1 MSVSDRYRR
10 FSEGVPKWVGWDGL
24 DGMGW
29 IGWVGCEHLL
39 FRTAKMTEKAHSSLG
54 GINVVLDEDNKK
66 LLITEMIGEGEK
78 KVFVCHRC
86 SDLTTLNNA
95 RSIDY
100 EELKK
105 NACNHS
111 KLSEILFGDQEI
123 QKKPDG
129 KKNIIDVV
137 KNSSELIAIVFPSE
151 KHGKRPSVIQITSR
165 SKRPRYDI

>member
-1 MSVSDRYRR
+1 MTKFFFPQKESVVDA
-10 FSEGVPKWVGWDGL
+10 FKNFEGSEEEKNSMQGY
-24 DGMGW
+24 
-29 IGWVGCEHLL
+29 IT
-39 FRTAKMTEKAHSSLG
+39 RAKMTDKAHASLG
-54 GINVVLDEDNKK
+54 GI
-66 LLITEMIGEGEK
+66 TEMIAEGEK

-105 NACNHS
+105 NACKHS

-151 KHGKRPSVIQITSR
+151 EHGKRAGVIQITSR
-165 SKRPRYDI
+165 SKRPRCDL

>member
-1 MSVSDRYRR
+1 MTKFFFPQKESVVDA
-10 FSEGVPKWVGWDGL
+10 FKNFEGSEEEKNSMQGY
-24 DGMGW
+24 
-29 IGWVGCEHLL
+29 IT
-39 FRTAKMTEKAHSSLG
+39 RAKMTDKAHASLG
-54 GINVVLDEDNKK
+54 GINVVPDEDNKK

-111 KLSEILFGDQEI
+111 KLSEILFGDTKEARWQEECHRCC
-123 QKKPDG
+123 K
-129 KKNIIDVV
+129 
-137 KNSSELIAIVFPSE
+137 ELIGTHCNCLPLRRAWKKTRCDPDYFKKQTAQV
-151 KHGKRPSVIQITSR
+151 
-165 SKRPRYDI
+165 